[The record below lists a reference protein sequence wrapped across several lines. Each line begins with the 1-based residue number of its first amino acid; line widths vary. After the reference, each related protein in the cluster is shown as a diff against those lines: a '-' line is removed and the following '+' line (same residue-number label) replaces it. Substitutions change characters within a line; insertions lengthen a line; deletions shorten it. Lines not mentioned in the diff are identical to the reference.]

1 MKKRTSRPK
10 NNKYYI
16 RKVSGGLNGAVAGNP
31 TIAGANVL
39 ANCVGYANGRF
50 NESINDPELV
60 GKVLAFHYQLVCNA
74 ENFIESAK
82 NQGLKISKVPVV
94 GGVMVWQKGGT
105 LSGSDGAGHVAFVEE
120 VYEDGSILTSESG
133 WGSAD
138 WAFKNLRRTNN
149 DGRWGQ
155 SSAYKFRGCIINPVI
170 NGKPA
175 PIPKLVVDG
184 VGGPSTVCAMQR
196 FFGTPED
203 GVISGQ
209 AKSGKNSYPAL
220 TSVSYGKGGSTCIA
234 KLQKWCGAEAD
245 GVLGPKTVKAWQK
258 KLGVEADGIFGK
270 GSMKA
275 WQKYLNSQ
283 LFKEEKKTET
293 KQETKKEET
302 KAKKTDD
309 LVIDVSYVQTSIDW
323 AKVKAA
329 GVKGAIVR
337 CGYRGYEKGT
347 LKEDVMYLNHIQG
360 AAKAGLKV
368 GIYFF
373 TEAINAKEGKEEAA
387 YAIKLLKK
395 AGVAISYPVAIDT
408 EHINA
413 SGVRANNLSKAKRTE
428 VIKAFCEEIK
438 RQGYEPMIYAS
449 TSWLN
454 NKLDMSKLPY
464 KVWCAQ
470 YYKECQYKGNVVMW
484 QYTSEGKVD
493 GIKGVVDLN
502 HCYIAG
508 DMSTPSGEA
517 GSTANKSTT
526 AAVSNVAALSIEELA
541 KQVISGK
548 WGSGQERKEKLT
560 KAGYDYDKVQA
571 KVNEML
577 ADTVMTREEVIAKG
591 NAWARKIAADN
602 RYHYNMWNQKVV
614 QSHLCP
620 ICSGLD
626 YNKDPD
632 HFGWNCIGF
641 SIAVWHHGFGLP
653 CKCNCYWIT
662 GPGGTGEKLLAA
674 KTDAEALKLAKKYT
688 GLNDITIIRNK
699 NGIPKKQWKA
709 GDICLKFSG
718 DTFEHAFYYP
728 GGDTIIDSTRIYNDK
743 SKWTPAVKAKQ
754 IAERSYKNYSAKVI
768 IRWTGGKKKEQ
779 LPAPAEKKAYSG
791 ELPTTKLVKTN
802 AEVIADA
809 IRWAYWIAGDN
820 SFHYG
825 YTNKHGSKDSKDWNP
840 NAHHNGCYFCGT
852 NVDHGG
858 RSKKG
863 IKDFEKTYCCNPAV
877 TAAYAHG
884 GCDQAALKKCRSGSS
899 YVEKSFKTSGN
910 WKYLGKPKFSD
921 LKKGDVLY
929 WEKKDGCHYALYL
942 GSGKLFEASG
952 GDDNKKGSKK
962 WNNSIHIRDIDS
974 WGNFQGAFRYIGSV
988 NTTCCIYHGEVSKRV
1003 ELLQSFL
1010 KWYGY
1015 DIAIDGLFGDGTL
1028 KAVKDFQKKSG
1039 ITADG
1044 IVGPNTIAAMKK
1056 AVK

>member
-1 MKKRTSRPK
+1 MKKRMSRPK

-16 RKVSGGLNGAVAGNP
+16 RKATGGLNGAVAGNP

-50 NESINDPELV
+50 NESINDPELT

-94 GGVMVWQKGGT
+94 GGVMVWQKGRT

-138 WAFKNLRRTNN
+138 WAFKNLRRTNSN
-149 DGRWGQ
+149 GRWGQ
-155 SSAYKFRGCIINPVI
+155 ASAYTFRGCIINPVI
-170 NGKPA
+170 DGKPV
-175 PIPKLVVDG
+175 PIPKLIVDG
-184 VGGPSTVCAMQR
+184 IGGPSTVCAMQR
-196 FFGTPED
+196 FFGTTQD

-209 AKSGKNSYPAL
+209 TKAEKSSYPAL
-220 TSVSYGKGGSTCIA
+220 TSVSFGKGGSTCIV
-234 KLQKWCGAEAD
+234 KLQKWCGVDAD
-245 GVLGPKTVKAWQK
+245 GYLGTKTVKAWQK
-258 KLGVEADGIFGK
+258 KLGVTADGVFGK
-270 GSMKA
+270 ESMKA

-283 LFKEEKKTET
+283 LYKDDKTEEPKQET
-293 KQETKKEET
+293 KQETKKEEQT
-302 KAKKTDD
+302 TKKTDD
-309 LVIDVSYVQTSIDW
+309 LVIDVSYVQKSIDW
-323 AKVKAA
+323 TKVKAA
-329 GVKGAIVR
+329 GVKGAIIR
-337 CGYRGYEKGT
+337 CGYRGYGSGK
-347 LKEDVMYLNHIQG
+347 LCQDDMFMSHIEG
-360 AAKAGLKV
+360 AHKAGLKIGV
-368 GIYFF
+368 YFF
-373 TEAINAKEGKEEAA
+373 TEGINATEGKEEAA
-387 YAIKLLKK
+387 FTLNLIKK
-395 AGVAISYPVAIDT
+395 AGIPLNYPVAIDT

-413 SGVRANNLSKAKRTE
+413 SGVRANNLSKSKRTE

-449 TSWLN
+449 LN
-454 NKLDMSKLPY
+454 WFSNNLDMSKLPY

-470 YYKECQYKGNVVMW
+470 YYSKCQYKGEYVMW
-484 QYTSEGKVD
+484 QYTSEGKIN
-493 GIKGVVDLN
+493 GISGVVDLN
-502 HCYIAG
+502 HCYIEGVQKEQKTATN
-508 DMSTPSGEA
+508 DTKVTTTSTKA
-517 GSTANKSTT
+517 VTA
-526 AAVSNVAALSIEELA
+526 VAALSIDELA
-541 KQVISGK
+541 KQVLEGK
-548 WGSGQERKEKLT
+548 WGSGLDRKKNLE
-560 KAGYDYDKVQA
+560 KAGYDYDKVQE
-571 KVNEML
+571 KVNKLL
-577 ADTVMTREEVIAKG
+577 ADTVTVTRKDVIQGMVDFAY
-591 NAWARKIAADN
+591 WVADQPL
-602 RYHYNMWNQKVV
+602 RYMYYHEQYGKECP
-614 QSHLCP
+614 LCHP
-620 ICSGLD
+620 HGGKNNGIQ
-626 YNKDPD
+626 
-632 HFGWNCIGF
+632 CIGL
-641 SIAVWHHGFGLP
+641 AAMVWHHGGGLP
-653 CKCNCYWIT
+653 TTCNAHVIGQTPPKNTLVLY
-662 GPGGTGEKLLAA
+662 EA
-674 KTDAEALKLAKKYT
+674 KTDAEALKLAQKKF
-688 GLNDITIIRNK
+688 GIKEIKVIRNK
-699 NGIPKKQWKA
+699 KGIPKSEWQA
-709 GDICLKFSG
+709 GDYCCMFVNGNVFK
-718 DTFEHAFYYP
+718 HAFIYIGNGKIVDASDRGTP
-728 GGDTIIDSTRIYNDK
+728 DTNDI
-743 SKWTPAVKAKQ
+743 AV
-754 IAERSYKNYSAKVI
+754 RSYKNYSAKVI
-768 IRWTGGKKKEQ
+768 IRYTGDGSGAKPFKR
-779 LPAPAEKKAYSG
+779 EKYSG
-791 ELPTTKLVKTN
+791 ELPTTKLIKTN

-825 YTNKHGSKDSKDWNP
+825 YTNKHGSKDSKDWDP

-863 IKDFEKTYCCNPAV
+863 IKDFEKTYCCNPIV

-884 GCDQAALKKCRSGSS
+884 GCDQAALKKCRNGDS

-942 GSGKLFEASG
+942 GGGKLFEASG

-962 WNNSIHIRDIDS
+962 WNNSIHVRDIDS
-974 WGNFQGAFRYIGSV
+974 WGSFQGAFRYIGSV
-988 NTTCCIYHGEVSKRV
+988 NATCCIYHGEVSKRV

-1044 IVGPNTIAAMKK
+1044 IVGPNTINAMKAARK
-1056 AVK
+1056 